1 VARNVSFIAAI
12 NNSSEAAAAFNAAP
26 ALGNGNSRVHVRVR
40 APSRLDELVGS
51 SDDDDTDPL
60 YVPGERNS
68 KRGLSAKHKKS
79 KTLFEVDSI
88 IDIRNGHDLNGAPEQ
103 QLQVCWTGYYT
114 PTWEP
119 LSTMEQQVPD
129 LVRDFMA

>member
-1 VARNVSFIAAI
+1 VASNVPFIAAI
-12 NNSSEAAAAFNAAP
+12 NNSSGPAAAFPLAV
-26 ALGNGNSRVHVRVR
+26 GNGRSRARVR

-51 SDDDDTDPL
+51 SDDDDDTDPL
-60 YVPGERNS
+60 YVPGERKSN
-68 KRGLSAKHKKS
+68 RGLSAKHKKS
-79 KTLFEVDSI
+79 NTLFEVDSI
-88 IDIRNGHDLNGAPEQ
+88 IDIRIGHDLNGAPEQ
-103 QLQVCWTGYYT
+103 QLHVCWTGYYT